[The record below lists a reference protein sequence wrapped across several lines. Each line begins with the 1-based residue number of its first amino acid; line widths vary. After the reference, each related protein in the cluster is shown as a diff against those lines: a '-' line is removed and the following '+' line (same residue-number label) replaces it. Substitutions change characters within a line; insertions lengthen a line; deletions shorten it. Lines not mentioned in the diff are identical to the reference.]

1 MTGPNSRT
9 PLRDESVQSLIY
21 ADEPMSI
28 LTRVRFLLLA
38 ATIVAAVGLAYVQPL
53 GLVYAQQSAIPPA
66 VLAARL
72 DQVVPVDPLITVG
85 TLPNGMR
92 YYLRENRQPTARAE
106 LRLAVKAGSV
116 LEDDDQR
123 GLAHFVE
130 HMAFNGTRNFPGNAV
145 GTFMQSI
152 GVRFGAHVNAHTSF
166 DETVYELQIPTDNP
180 RTVDRSLLILEDFAH
195 NVTFDSREID
205 QEKGVI
211 LEEWR
216 LGLGAGE
223 RINNAQFPL
232 LLKGSRYADR
242 MPIGQPEII
251 RNVNPERLKQFY
263 ADWYRPDLMAVIVVG
278 DFNKADM
285 EFQIRSHFGSIPAPT
300 SPRPRPTYTVPNLTE
315 TAYSIVTDPEATSTR
330 ISASSTM
337 EGREQMTIGSYRQH
351 MVEQLFG
358 AMLSA
363 RLGDIAQAPN
373 APFLRAQTDRDLFV
387 RTIEVTSLDA
397 LVAKGGVERGLSAL
411 MTELARVS
419 RFGFTA
425 PELSRMK
432 LNLQRGL
439 ERAVVEKDKSESG
452 PLADEF
458 IRNFIEEEPIPGIV
472 YEYGL
477 NQRFLPEI
485 TLAEVN
491 AVAKNW
497 MPDRNRVVAISA
509 PEADKASLPDNVK
522 LAGVISSADS
532 ERLTAYVD
540 TVSNQPLL
548 ARAPTAGAVANTSST
563 EPLGI
568 TQWTLSN
575 GVRVVL
581 KPTAFKQD
589 EILFRAVSP
598 GGTSLASDAD
608 FIPAETAD
616 AVISQGGLGNFSR
629 SDLNKVLAGTT
640 AYVNADIGA
649 TEEGLAGGAARK
661 DLETMFQLIYLT
673 FTAPRADPVAFKV
686 MTEQLKVTLANRQLQ
701 PDTLFDQTLDAALS
715 QNHLRAQPLTPA
727 SVDRMDLNK
736 SLAFYK
742 DRFADASD
750 FVFVFV
756 GSFDLAAMRPLV
768 EKYLGSLPSLRRN
781 EMAKDVGM
789 RTPPG
794 IVERQVK
801 SGIAPRSQVSIVFT
815 GPFQNDEQHRVI
827 ASAMADT
834 LAGNLQRTLREDLGG
849 TYGVSVVP
857 RFAKQPTG
865 EYRLTITFA
874 CDPARTESLVKTAF
888 SVIDEYKRVGP
899 GQGQV
904 ADARSALVRDFE
916 TNAATNIYL
925 LNRILYKY
933 EFGEDVKE
941 VFNMNPF
948 YDQVTPGSL
957 RDAARQYLN
966 TDRYVAV
973 TLVPD
978 ARQ

>member
-1 MTGPNSRT
+1 MTNHTR
-9 PLRDESVQSLIY
+9 LRALI
-21 ADEPMSI
+21 
-28 LTRVRFLLLA
+28 LG
-38 ATIVAAVGLAYVQPL
+38 ATIVAALGLARAQQPVQP
-53 GLVYAQQSAIPPA
+53 AIPPA
-66 VLAARL
+66 VRAATL
-72 DQVVPVDPLITVG
+72 DQIVPVDPLITVG
-85 TLPNGMR
+85 TLPNGFR
-92 YYLRENRQPTARAE
+92 YYIRENRQPQARAE

-116 LEDDDQR
+116 LEDEDQR
-123 GLAHFVE
+123 GMAHFVE

-145 GTFMQSI
+145 GTFMQSL

-180 RTVDRSLLILEDFAH
+180 SVIERSLLILEDFAH
-195 NVTFDSREID
+195 NVSFDPTEIN
-205 QEKGVI
+205 QERGVI

-223 RINNAQFPL
+223 RINDAQFPL
-232 LLKGSRYADR
+232 LLKGSRYAER
-242 MPIGQPEII
+242 LPIGQPEII
-251 RNVNPERLKQFY
+251 RNVNHDRLKQFY
-263 ADWYRPDLMAVIVVG
+263 TDWYRPDLMAVVVVG
-278 DFNKADM
+278 DFNKANI
-285 EFQIRSHFGSIPAPT
+285 EFQIRAHFGSIPAA
-300 SPRPRPTYTVPNLTE
+300 SSARPRPTYTVPDQTG
-315 TAYSIVTDPEATSTR
+315 TAYSVITDPEATNTR

-337 EGREQMTIGSYRQH
+337 AAREQMTIGSYRQH
-351 MVEQLFG
+351 MVEQLFS

-363 RLGDIAQAPN
+363 RLADIAQAPN

-397 LVAKGGVERGLSAL
+397 LVAKGGVERGLAAL
-411 MTELARVS
+411 FTEVARVA

-439 ERAVVEKDKSESG
+439 ERAVVEKDKSPSG

-458 IRNFIEEEPIPGIV
+458 IRNFIQDEPIPGIV

-491 AVAKNW
+491 DVAKGW

-509 PEADKASLPDNVK
+509 PETDKASLPNDVK
-522 LAGVISSADS
+522 LASVISSTDA

-548 ARAPTAGAVANTSST
+548 ARAPSAGAVASTST
-563 EPLGI
+563 TDAAGI
-568 TQWTLSN
+568 TEWTLSN

-581 KPTAFKQD
+581 KPTTFKQD
-589 EILFRAVSP
+589 EIVFRAVSP
-598 GGTSLASDAD
+598 GGTSLASDED

-616 AVISQGGLGNFSR
+616 AVVSQGGLGSFSR

-640 AYVNADIGA
+640 AYVSADIGA

-661 DLETMFQLIYLT
+661 DLETMFQLIHLT
-673 FTAPRADPVAFKV
+673 FTAPRADPVAFRV
-686 MTEQLKVTLANRQLQ
+686 MTEQLKVTLANRQLE
-701 PDTLFDQTLDAALS
+701 PDTVFDQALDAALS

-727 SVDRMDLNK
+727 SVDRMDLAK
-736 SLAFYK
+736 SVAFYK

-756 GSFDLAAMRPLV
+756 GSFDLQTMKPLV

-781 EMAKDVGM
+781 EMVKDVGM
-789 RTPPG
+789 RPPAG
-794 IVERQVK
+794 VVERQVR

-815 GPFQNDEQHRVI
+815 GPLQNDEQHRVI
-827 ASAMADT
+827 ATAMADT

-857 RFAKQPTG
+857 RFAKLPTG

-874 CDPARTESLVKTAF
+874 CDPARTQSLVKTAF
-888 SVIDEYKRVGP
+888 QVIDEYKRVGP

-904 ADARSALVRDFE
+904 ADARAALIRDLE
-916 TNAATNIYL
+916 TNGASNAYL
-925 LNRILYKY
+925 LNRILFKY

-941 VFNMNPF
+941 VFNMRPF
-948 YDQVTPGSL
+948 YDQVTAPAL
-957 RDAARQYLN
+957 RDAAQQYLN
-966 TDRYVAV
+966 TDRYVTV